1 MQHITNHFCHCRS
14 AYRDNWLLLVPCQL
28 NQYHISIRL
37 YIFIHDGITFAHP
50 LWEKAVIARGK
61 HFFAPWFPK
70 DIQHCVVF
78 PHPVWLLIKMRSLQ
92 SSQRRV
98 HLSGS
103 DSSGRVRP
111 SYTDFTLLQHSA
123 QPWDWN
129 RLQLWH
135 PTSYLIYLLQCCSM
149 SHLPLHCY
157 TSSQTH
163 LHTKLWWFM
172 LISAKRLNKKKMKR
186 KRGRLTTPVVH
197 TEGGFTPRVSMSV
210 THLHGF
216 CIKLCV
222 HNWNDS
228 CAYTIWHVH
237 IRFGFWLT
245 IQKGCKLRLNNGCK
259 HHFAMLTD
267 KNKVITEASK
277 AF

>member
-1 MQHITNHFCHCRS
+1 MAVHFYSWWHNFCPSFVGEGSDSKR
-14 AYRDNWLLLVPCQL
+14 W
-28 NQYHISIRL
+28 
-37 YIFIHDGITFAHP
+37 T
-50 LWEKAVIARGK
+50 GK
-61 HFFAPWFPK
+61 HFFASWFPK

-92 SSQRRV
+92 FSQRRV

-157 TSSQTH
+157 TSAQTH

-172 LISAKRLNKKKMKR
+172 LISAKRLNKKSWKEK
-186 KRGRLTTPVVH
+186 G
-197 TEGGFTPRVSMSV
+197 EGLQLQWCILKEDLHLGSQCLWPTYMVSA
-210 THLHGF
+210 LNF
-216 CIKLCV
+216 
-222 HNWNDS
+222 
-228 CAYTIWHVH
+228 AYTIGTTHVP

-259 HHFAMLTD
+259 HHFAVLTD

>member
-1 MQHITNHFCHCRS
+1 
-14 AYRDNWLLLVPCQL
+14 
-28 NQYHISIRL
+28 
-37 YIFIHDGITFAHP
+37 
-50 LWEKAVIARGK
+50 
-61 HFFAPWFPK
+61 
-70 DIQHCVVF
+70 
-78 PHPVWLLIKMRSLQ
+78 MRSLQ

-111 SYTDFTLLQHSA
+111 SRTDFTLLQHSA

-172 LISAKRLNKKKMKR
+172 LISAKRLNKKKKSWKEKGEGLQLQWCILKEDLHLGSQCLWPTYMVSA
-186 KRGRLTTPVVH
+186 LHFAYTTGTTHVH
-197 TEGGFTPRVSMSV
+197 VRFGTCMYDLAR
-210 THLHGF
+210 
-216 CIKLCV
+216 
-222 HNWNDS
+222 
-228 CAYTIWHVH
+228 AYTICILANYSKRMQAQTEPWLQASFCNAHRQKQSHNWSFQSILGVH
-237 IRFGFWLT
+237 RILFTFWAEQRRKSNT
-245 IQKGCKLRLNNGCK
+245 INSLGPQLYWLAHENYIIM
-259 HHFAMLTD
+259 HQSVHFRCQG
-267 KNKVITEASK
+267 NIHSASRDDSY
-277 AF
+277 